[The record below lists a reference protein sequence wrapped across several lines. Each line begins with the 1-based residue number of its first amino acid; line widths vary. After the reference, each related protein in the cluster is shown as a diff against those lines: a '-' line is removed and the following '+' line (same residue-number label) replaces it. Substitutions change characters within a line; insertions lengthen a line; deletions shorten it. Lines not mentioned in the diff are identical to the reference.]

1 MFRSKLIADRPIAI
15 ITGLTQLAYWN
26 QIVGC
31 LRQISRAIIEDLGI
45 VDHLINGDTWREF
58 YVDRLTNN
66 SGTSQTP
73 GYNEKNY
80 GC

>member
-1 MFRSKLIADRPIAI
+1 LKHLILFRWSVSGKINWFKSKWIADRPIAI

-45 VDHLINGDTWREF
+45 VDHLTKLMVTRGESPVSIA
-58 YVDRLTNN
+58 
-66 SGTSQTP
+66 
-73 GYNEKNY
+73 
-80 GC
+80 

>member
-1 MFRSKLIADRPIAI
+1 MADRPIAI
-15 ITGLTQLAYWN
+15 IIGLTQLADWN

-31 LRQISRAIIEDLGI
+31 LRGISRAIIEDLRI
-45 VDHLINGDTWREF
+45 VEHFINGDTWRES

-73 GYNEKNY
+73 GYKEKNY
-80 GC
+80 GCYDYR

>member
-1 MFRSKLIADRPIAI
+1 MADGPIAI
-15 ITGLTQLAYWN
+15 IAGLTQLAYWN

-31 LRQISRAIIEDLGI
+31 RGRIYRAIIEDLGI
-45 VDHLINGDTWREF
+45 VEHLSKGDRWRES

-66 SGTSQTP
+66 SRTSPTP
-73 GYNEKNY
+73 GYKEKNY